1 MEKGRSP
8 RKVVATLLALTL
20 TLAALPSLGFN
31 SPKWAYASQ
40 TDQNPAELSETIYF
54 AVFPYYTGT
63 LQWTENLWFDFNN
76 TAGIPLDTSLPA
88 YNQHFQNADYSLV
101 QWTSWDE
108 YVMLLTVSYD
118 GIGVDLAENYTDQI
132 CSQFQQAFNLNLSI
146 TDSWHDVDNAT
157 GYVNVYRRLGYIH
170 LENTVQDISTIE
182 DLAKYKPSNGYGQ
195 LINTDFL
202 NHWLSNPSRGGL
214 FNLEYTLNRVDQN
227 TLSWRFIVGLEP
239 SEQQIS
245 DNKAYVSVN
254 FDEMLNHSGPITP
267 STEGTSK
274 IQVEIEKTSAFS
286 IGTYS
291 MALESISPTYTSRQD
306 DDSILVTYDLT
317 NQSIDNVIA
326 TVTISKVNS
335 VTGNSV
341 WTNIAIAVAVILGS
355 SVAGLAYVR
364 RRRRFRK
371 YVAPEKPSGQ
381 EVK

>member
-1 MEKGRSP
+1 MEKGLST
-8 RKVVATLLALTL
+8 RKIVATLLALTL
-20 TLAALPSLGFN
+20 TLATLPSLGF
-31 SPKWAYASQ
+31 SGLERAYASQ
-40 TDQNPAELSETIYF
+40 TDQNLAEPSETIYF
-54 AVFPYYTGT
+54 AVFPYYTGI
-63 LQWTENLWFDFNN
+63 LQWAENLWFDFNN
-76 TAGIPLDTSLPA
+76 TVGIPLDTSLSA
-88 YNQHFQNADYSLV
+88 FDQHFQNADYSLL

-118 GIGVDLAENYTDQI
+118 AIGVDLAENHTDEI
-132 CSQFQQAFNLNLSI
+132 CNQFQQAFNLNLSI

-157 GYVNVYRRLGYIH
+157 GYVTVYRRLGYIY

-182 DLAKYKPSNGYGQ
+182 ELVKYKPSLGYGQ

-202 NHWLSNPSRGGL
+202 NHWLSNPSKGGL

-227 TLSWRFIVGLEP
+227 TLSWRFVIGLEP
-239 SEQQIS
+239 SEERILG
-245 DNKAYVSVN
+245 NEAFVSVN

-274 IQVEIEKTSAFS
+274 IQVDIQKTSTFS

-326 TVTISKVNS
+326 SVAIAKVNS
-335 VTGNSV
+335 GTNSSV
-341 WTNIAIAVAVILGS
+341 WTNAAIVAVLLGLTATGF
-355 SVAGLAYVR
+355 VYVR
-364 RRRRFRK
+364 RRRRLRK
-371 YVAPEKPSGQ
+371 HVAQKKTAGQ
-381 EVK
+381 EAK